1 MPRIVIPDDEPAVML
16 PSTAFE
22 RLRGYDVR
30 TFSDR
35 PSGPDE
41 LAGRISDAEVVI
53 NIRSSSRFTREVL
66 DQCAKLQLISIW
78 GTGTDNVDLAAA
90 KSRGVRVTNT
100 PGVAA
105 IAVAEHTFALMMALA
120 KRLLQID
127 HEVREGQWPRA
138 MVMQLRGKTLGLIGT
153 GAIGHEVAKLGR
165 AVGMRVIAWT
175 FHPHGEAVEWV
186 SFEEVF
192 RLSDVLSVHVR
203 QSSDTLGLIGSKH
216 FALMKPTAIFIN
228 TARGGIVKEA
238 DLVDAL
244 RTQRIAGAGLDVFET
259 EPLRPG
265 SPFYS
270 LPNVVLTPHSAGITP
285 ETTEAGLALA
295 IENVLSFLAG
305 QSMNVV
311 V

>member
-1 MPRIVIPDDEPAVML
+1 MPRIVIPDDEPAVTL
-16 PSTAFE
+16 PNTAFE

-66 DQCAKLQLISIW
+66 DQCAKLRLISIW
-78 GTGTDNVDLAAA
+78 GTGTDNVDLTAAT
-90 KSRGVRVTNT
+90 SRGVRVTNT

-105 IAVAEHTFALMMALA
+105 IAVAEHTFALIMALA
-120 KRLLQID
+120 KRLLQVD
-127 HEVREGQWPRA
+127 HEVRQGQWPRT

-153 GAIGHEVAKLGR
+153 GAIGQEVAKLGR
-165 AVGMRVIAWT
+165 AFGMRVIAWT
-175 FHPHGEAVEWV
+175 FHPRGEAVEWA

-203 QSSDTLGLIGSKH
+203 QSSETLGLIRSEH
-216 FALMKPTAIFIN
+216 FALMKPDAILVN
-228 TARGGIVKEA
+228 TARGSIVKEA

-244 RTQRIAGAGLDVFET
+244 RTERIAGAGLDVFET
-259 EPLRPG
+259 EPLRPD

-270 LPNVVLTPHSAGITP
+270 LPNVVLTPHSAGITQ
-285 ETTEAGLALA
+285 ETTETSLALA
-295 IENVLSFLAG
+295 IDNVLAFLAG
-305 QSMNVV
+305 QPMNVV